1 MVIADFELMKEA
13 FSKKELCSRL
23 SRINHGNDLMRQLE
37 SASRRFYKVPQAALE
52 ILGPGTGVENDYFL
66 VY

>member
-1 MVIADFELMKEA
+1 MIISDFELMKEA

-37 SASRRFYKVPQAALE
+37 SSSRRFHNVPEAALE
-52 ILGPGTGVENDYFL
+52 ILGPGTGTS
-66 VY
+66 